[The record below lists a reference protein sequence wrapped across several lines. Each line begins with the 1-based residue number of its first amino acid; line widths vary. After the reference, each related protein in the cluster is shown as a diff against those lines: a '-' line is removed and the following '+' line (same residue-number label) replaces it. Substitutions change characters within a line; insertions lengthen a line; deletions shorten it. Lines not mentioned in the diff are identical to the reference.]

1 MARPPLT
8 LAALATA
15 AVAGLEVRAAR
26 AHTRGASGAFD
37 AVELH
42 STDGRRLL
50 IRVPRSQSAET
61 EQSADLVGMRALSA
75 GIRSRLPFAVPE
87 FVGQA
92 PIGPTRAIVTEFIPG
107 AAQSAEA
114 LTADTG
120 LAGEVGRAIAA
131 IHALPAAFIGEAGL
145 PRRTA
150 EQAREAAVEVI
161 DRAADT
167 GRLPAALVRR
177 WEEATDD
184 DTLWRFA
191 PTVVNG
197 QLGADSFLVDG
208 DRVTGVVGWSGLAQD
223 DPARDLHW
231 VLTATGDAAEET
243 LSAYVAARAGD
254 ADAEL
259 ARRALLYGELELA
272 RWLLHGVDTH
282 DDTVIDDAVGLLD
295 GLVARVHDHSSESL
309 TTDTGPVLAVTDVER
324 LLESTPRDT
333 AAREPGT
340 SMLTDSYDVEEL
352 RRHLDGADDAGPARP
367 AAGRTDPPPPLD
379 ETAPIPLD
387 LSDWGDASP
396 PAPLQD
402 RDAAREA
409 ARAHASATADRTSRG
424 TVSGADAV
432 DGASA
437 AGSDTDAHA
446 RRNASSS

>member
-50 IRVPRSQSAET
+50 IRVPRSQSAEA
-61 EQSADLVGMRALSA
+61 EQSADLVGLRALSP

-107 AAQSAEA
+107 AARSADE
-114 LTADTG
+114 LTADAG
-120 LAGEVGRAIAA
+120 LAGEVGRAIAS
-131 IHALPAAFIGEAGL
+131 IHALPAAFIGDAGL
-145 PRRTA
+145 PRRSA

-243 LSAYVAARAGD
+243 LAAYVAARAGD

-282 DDTVIDDAVGLLD
+282 DDAVIDDAVGLLD
-295 GLVARVHDHSSESL
+295 GLVARVHDHTSESL
-309 TTDTGPVLAVTDVER
+309 TTDTGPVLAVTDVEQ
-324 LLESTPRDT
+324 LLEHTPRDA
-333 AAREPGT
+333 AARAPGT
-340 SMLTDSYDVEEL
+340 SMLTDSFDAEEL
-352 RRHLDGADDAGPARP
+352 RRHLDGAGDGGSVRP
-367 AAGRTDPPPPLD
+367 ASDRADGPPPLD
-379 ETAPIPLD
+379 ETAPILLD

-396 PAPLQD
+396 PATETG
-402 RDAAREA
+402 RDAAQQA
-409 ARAHASATADRTSRG
+409 LRAQASATADRTSRG
-424 TVSGADAV
+424 TASGT
-432 DGASA
+432 DGT
-437 AGSDTDAHA
+437 AGARDSDTDAHA

>member
-50 IRVPRSQSAET
+50 IRVPRSQTAEA

-87 FVGQA
+87 YVGQA

-107 AAQSAEA
+107 AVRSADE
-114 LTADTG
+114 LTADAG

-145 PRRTA
+145 PRRSA

-208 DRVTGVVGWSGLAQD
+208 DRVTGVIGWSGLAQD

-243 LSAYVAARAGD
+243 LAAYVTARAGE

-282 DDTVIDDAVGLLD
+282 DDAVIDDAVGLLD

-324 LLESTPRDT
+324 LLESTPRDA

-352 RRHLDGADDAGPARP
+352 RRHLDGGTARP
-367 AAGRTDPPPPLD
+367 AAGRNDVPPPLD

-387 LSDWGDASP
+387 LSDWGDAA
-396 PAPLQD
+396 PATPHAD
-402 RDAAREA
+402 RDAAHEA

-424 TVSGADAV
+424 TAAGAGA

-437 AGSDTDAHA
+437 AGADTEAHA

>member
-50 IRVPRSQSAET
+50 IRVPRSQTAEA

-75 GIRSRLPFAVPE
+75 GIRSRLPFAVPDY
-87 FVGQA
+87 VGQA

-107 AAQSAEA
+107 AARSADE
-114 LTADTG
+114 LTADAG

-145 PRRTA
+145 PRRSA
-150 EQAREAAVEVI
+150 EEAREAAVEVI

-243 LSAYVAARAGD
+243 LAAYVTARAGE

-282 DDTVIDDAVGLLD
+282 DDAVIDDAVGLLD

-309 TTDTGPVLAVTDVER
+309 TTD
-324 LLESTPRDT
+324 
-333 AAREPGT
+333 
-340 SMLTDSYDVEEL
+340 
-352 RRHLDGADDAGPARP
+352 
-367 AAGRTDPPPPLD
+367 
-379 ETAPIPLD
+379 
-387 LSDWGDASP
+387 
-396 PAPLQD
+396 
-402 RDAAREA
+402 
-409 ARAHASATADRTSRG
+409 
-424 TVSGADAV
+424 
-432 DGASA
+432 
-437 AGSDTDAHA
+437 
-446 RRNASSS
+446 